1 MIFLTVGTQF
11 PFDRLVKAVDEV
23 CDQKLIYEEIFAQI
37 SESKYIPKNFDY
49 VSSLDKS
56 IYDDHFANA
65 STIISHA
72 GMGTISMA
80 MELNKPLLVMPRS
93 ARYREVVH
101 DHQFDIAE
109 KFEQAGH
116 ILVAWDE
123 TQLPERI
130 AALETFIPI
139 PRKARPQ
146 VVAKR
151 IREFLDSLTG

>member
-1 MIFLTVGTQF
+1 MIFLTIGTQF
-11 PFDRLVKAVDEV
+11 PFDRLVKAIDDACGRGLVYED
-23 CDQKLIYEEIFAQI
+23 IYAQI
-37 SESKYIPKNFDY
+37 GQSTYIPKNFDY
-49 VSSLDKS
+49 VSLLDKS

-93 ARYREVVH
+93 AKHGEVVH

-109 KFEQAGH
+109 KFSQAGH

-123 TQLPERI
+123 RQLPEKI
-130 AALETFIPI
+130 AALVTFIPRS
-139 PRKARPQ
+139 RKAQPAA
-146 VVAKR
+146 VVKR
-151 IREFLDSLTG
+151 IREFLDGLTS